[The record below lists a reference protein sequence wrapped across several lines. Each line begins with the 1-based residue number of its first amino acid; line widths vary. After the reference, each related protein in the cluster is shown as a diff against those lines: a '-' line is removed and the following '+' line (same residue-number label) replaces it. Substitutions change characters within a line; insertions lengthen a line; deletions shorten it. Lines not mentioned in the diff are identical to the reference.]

1 MGFINNKKL
10 LTGSILAIA
19 AALFLVVNIM
29 SGALFKSLRL
39 DLTSEK
45 IYTLS
50 QGSKEI
56 IDDIKEPVILRLY
69 YSQSLGNINPYITS
83 FAQRVKDLLMQYQRA
98 SRGRVLVEIIDPEP
112 FSPAEDEAVNYGL
125 QGASV
130 DSTGTDFYL
139 GLVGT
144 DALNNKQ
151 IIPFLQPSREQNLE
165 YDISQLI
172 YKLAFPKPRIVGV
185 MSSLPLDGGFQ
196 SRPWA
201 VWQQMQ
207 QLFDL
212 KQVDYNAD
220 DIPAEINTL
229 MIVEPSTFTKSAI
242 KAIDK
247 FVMRGGHVLAFID
260 PVSEVTDPRT
270 AQLSQMRQKDAGD
283 YIALLKSWGVDF
295 DEDKAVADRSLAKT
309 VRVPY
314 QGRDVTVRY
323 PLWMDI
329 TTDNFAKDDVLS
341 SSLERLTMAT
351 PGYLKPTIDATTT
364 FTPLISTSDQAML
377 VEGKKVDDYQNDLQ
391 GFLNSYAP
399 TGKYIVAARVSGP
412 IKSMYSDN
420 KVTDSNIIIIAD
432 TDMLHDHFW
441 INVQS
446 VMGQEFAM
454 PSASNG
460 NFVMSALDNLS
471 GNNSLISI
479 RNRGSFVRPFE
490 TVRALELKSQEKY
503 HESEV
508 SLQQKLETTKQ
519 KLEQLEA
526 QKKDGNSMVLS
537 AQQKQEEEAFRQELV
552 DTRKELRD
560 VRRKLNHDIETV
572 ASGIKFFTIGF
583 VPLTIIAGGLWV
595 WMMQIQRELKSRKAI
610 CSTQR
615 P

>member
-1 MGFINNKKL
+1 MGFVNNKKL
-10 LTGSILAIA
+10 LTGTILAIA
-19 AALFLVVNIM
+19 AALFLTINIM

-50 QGSKEI
+50 KGSKEI
-56 IDDIKEPVILRLY
+56 IDDIKEPIILRLY

-83 FAQRVKDLLMQYQRA
+83 FAQRVKDLLLQYQRA

-144 DALNNKQ
+144 DSLNNKQ

-172 YKLAFPKPRIVGV
+172 YKLAFPTPRIIGV

-207 QLFDL
+207 QLFEL
-212 KQVDYNAD
+212 KQIDYNAD
-220 DIPAEINTL
+220 DIPADINTL
-229 MIVEPSTFTKSAI
+229 MVVEPSTFTKSAI

-247 FVMRGGHVLAFID
+247 FVMRGGHVLAFVD
-260 PVSEVTDPRT
+260 PVSEVTDPRA
-270 AQLSQMRQKDAGD
+270 AQVNQMRQKDAGD
-283 YIALLKSWGVDF
+283 YIGLLKSWGIDF
-295 DEDKAVADRSLAKT
+295 DEDKAVADRALAKI

-314 QGRDVTVRY
+314 QGRDVTARY

-329 TTDNFAKDDVLS
+329 TADNFAKEDVLS
-341 SSLERLTMAT
+341 SSLERLTIAT
-351 PGYLKPTIDATTT
+351 PGFLKPTIDATTT

-377 VEGKKVDDYQNDLQ
+377 VDGKKVDAYQNDLQ
-391 GFLNSYAP
+391 GFLNSYVP
-399 TGKYIVAARVSGP
+399 SGKYIVAARVSGP
-412 IKSMYSDN
+412 IKSMFSDA
-420 KVTDSNIIIIAD
+420 KVADSNIIIIAD

-441 INVQS
+441 INVQN

-503 HESEV
+503 HESEI

-526 QKKDGNSMVLS
+526 QKKDGNSMILS

-552 DTRKELRD
+552 DTRKELRE

-572 ASGIKFFTIGF
+572 AAGIKFFTIGF
-583 VPLTIIAGGLWV
+583 IPLTIIAGGLWV
-595 WMMQIQRELKSRKAI
+595 WMSQIQREIKSRRAI
-610 CSTQR
+610 CSTQK